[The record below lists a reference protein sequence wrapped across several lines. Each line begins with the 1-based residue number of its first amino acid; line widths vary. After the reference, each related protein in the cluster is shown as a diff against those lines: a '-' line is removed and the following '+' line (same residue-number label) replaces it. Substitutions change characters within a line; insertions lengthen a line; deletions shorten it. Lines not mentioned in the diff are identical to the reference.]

1 MAFAAL
7 MHDFRLLTENEANL
21 ANFGFEESNQKS
33 SLLIQMEILESLSK
47 DEQGLLMTLH
57 PLAFAAKANNE
68 DMPTYSQV
76 MNGLDALGYIEAMKK
91 KMDQLEEKDPWEMI
105 PLSEIPE
112 GANILD
118 STWAFKRKQFPD
130 GSIRKLKARFCVRG
144 DQQMEGVDFFDTYAS
159 VMAWSTV

>member
-1 MAFAAL
+1 
-7 MHDFRLLTENEANL
+7 MHDFRLLTENEAYL

-130 GSIRKLKARFCVRG
+130 GWSICKLKARFCVRG
-144 DQQMEGVDFFDTYAS
+144 
-159 VMAWSTV
+159 